1 MALVGDT
8 PEADR
13 EALYASTQRPIT
25 ALAPF
30 VPKVV
35 LSSVRVNGARYCA
48 LDEVDGLHGLAAAS
62 RNMQPSMVDRPAAI
76 MVADV
81 KGFTQLTELLSKQGR
96 YLACRNRVGTQ
107 HVETGRHRYS
117 AAY

>member
-35 LSSVRVNGARYCA
+35 LSSIRVNGGRYSA
-48 LDEVDGLHGLAAAS
+48 LDQVDGLHGLAAAS

-96 YLACRNRVGTQ
+96 YGTQ
-107 HVETGRHRYS
+107 HVETGRHRY
-117 AAY
+117 